1 MKGKNDEAGLLYS
14 VLFMHHKET
23 ETSRRFAE
31 EKETVHFYF
40 LPAFSSLEDFRRGK
54 ILKGGVRGH

>member
-14 VLFMHHKET
+14 VLFIRHKET

-40 LPAFSSLEDFRRGK
+40 LPAFSSLEDFC
-54 ILKGGVRGH
+54 